1 MSAEQADA
9 VVAMLELDSEVA
21 LALQEIPL
29 RGSLN
34 QDVPTDPTI
43 YRIHEVSTGYTKLRR
58 STTLS

>member
-34 QDVPTDPTI
+34 
-43 YRIHEVSTGYTKLRR
+43 
-58 STTLS
+58 